1 MQWYS
6 NQLIANANRAI
17 PRAVLSR
24 KDVALILRWKLF
36 AFIKR
41 DFQRPVMWVQ
51 YDVRRNRL
59 IFKLRMFALVSR
71 VLMPTHVPPRPAVE
85 ATFLDVGNVIGDQI
99 VAETVPFVR

>member
-1 MQWYS
+1 
-6 NQLIANANRAI
+6 
-17 PRAVLSR
+17 
-24 KDVALILRWKLF
+24 
-36 AFIKR
+36 
-41 DFQRPVMWVQ
+41 MWVQ